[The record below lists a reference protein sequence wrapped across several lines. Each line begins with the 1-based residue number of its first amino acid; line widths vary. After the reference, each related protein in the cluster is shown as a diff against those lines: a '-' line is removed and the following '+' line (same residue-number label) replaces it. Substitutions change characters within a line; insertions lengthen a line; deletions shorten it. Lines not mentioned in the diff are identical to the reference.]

1 METIRYQKFLGGI
14 SNPSRNVFK
23 KDKMNS
29 KKCNEKFTLTDLICL
44 EYEEIYQIYVFY
56 KW

>member
-23 KDKMNS
+23 KDKMNF

-56 KW
+56 K